1 MIADRVNF
9 GFSLLE
15 TLVATLMTSLSL
27 LTGVYLVTRLSPQL
41 DSYAQAESDLAAELL
56 VIQLMKRAMRSLDSH
71 RLPLIPMV
79 HKGGNIRFSDG
90 SLAPF
95 SAGAAWDSDAISYT
109 HLDSEQVLSVAE
121 CRVSSE
127 ATIIRGCLNASRTAS
142 FKGIE
147 NFVLVSPEGVTLA
160 PGTVRGLGVCR
171 TAVLFSSPSILGAQ
185 PARPLPC
192 SVQAI
197 VPART
202 LETLYL
208 GQDGILRLVR
218 TRGAKVIEQQPV
230 AALPFNLM
238 LNLRES
244 AESNLLQLEVL
255 LSPRAPRQARPR
267 SFTFNSSLSR
277 RHFLDL
283 VFNL

>member
-1 MIADRVNF
+1 MKADRTNS

-15 TLVATLMTSLSL
+15 TLVATLITSLSL
-27 LTGVYLVTRLSPQL
+27 LTGVYLVTRFSPQL
-41 DSYAQAESDLAAELL
+41 DSYAQAESNLTAELL
-56 VIQLMKRAMRSLDSH
+56 VIQLMKRAMRSVDSH

-90 SLAPF
+90 SLTPF
-95 SAGAAWDSDAISYT
+95 SAGAARDSDAISYA
-109 HLDSEQVLSVAE
+109 HLDSEQVLSVTE
-121 CRVSSE
+121 CRVSGE
-127 ATIIRGCLNASRTAS
+127 ATIIRGCLNGRRTAS

-147 NFVLVSPEGVTLA
+147 NFVLVSPEGVTLV
-160 PGTVRGLGVCR
+160 PGTVRGLGECR

-185 PARPLPC
+185 PTRPQPC

-197 VPART
+197 VPALT

-208 GQDGILRLVR
+208 GQDRILRLVR
-218 TRGAKVIEQQPV
+218 TRGTKIIEQQPI
-230 AALPFNLM
+230 ATLPFNLM

-244 AESNLLQLEVL
+244 TEESLLQLEVL
-255 LSPRAPRQARPR
+255 LSPRAPRQATPR
-267 SFTFNSSLSR
+267 NFTLNSSLSR